1 MIASLLSQP
10 ESKTLEFARVFRELE
25 LVEQWGSGI
34 PGIFRQAAAAKL
46 PEPLIEELAGR
57 VRFTVFLPEIIPL
70 SREQARGSI
79 VEEPDPGAQSRAQ
92 SDRVL
97 QMLTNTAY
105 SAGDLAQKI
114 GVESKSGAFK
124 RSLKYLL
131 QEKLIQYTIPDKPNS
146 RLQKYRL
153 TPKGRKW
160 LDENR

>member
-10 ESKTLEFARVFRELE
+10 ESKTLEFKRDFRELE

-79 VEEPDPGAQSRAQ
+79 VEEPDPGARVRGPVWGPAWGPVGPRFANANQYGLFRWRFSTKNGSSRI
-92 SDRVL
+92 SVL
-97 QMLTNTAY
+97 KVSTC
-105 SAGDLAQKI
+105 
-114 GVESKSGAFK
+114 
-124 RSLKYLL
+124 
-131 QEKLIQYTIPDKPNS
+131 
-146 RLQKYRL
+146 
-153 TPKGRKW
+153 
-160 LDENR
+160 